1 MIPMPLNA
9 PRASLTG
16 ITARVVRTKRGEP
29 SVPDRSAES
38 LLRAAA
44 AGDHDAWNEIV
55 ARYHRL
61 VWAVARSFRLD
72 HADAADVSQTTWLRL
87 VENVDRINDGDGLPG
102 WLATT
107 ARRECLRL
115 LRRTRREIPEELDS
129 FESVAEHTADP
140 AHGPE
145 AVLLSSEERTKLW
158 QAFATLT
165 DRCQQLLRV
174 LAVAPLPSYA
184 DVAAALGVPIGSVG
198 PTRSRCL
205 AHLRRAWNALYL
217 LSDTGA

>member
-1 MIPMPLNA
+1 MPLVT

-16 ITARVVRTKRGEP
+16 ITARTVSTDRGES
-29 SVPDRSAES
+29 SVHDRSAES

-44 AGDHDAWNEIV
+44 GGDPKAWNEIV
-55 ARYHRL
+55 ARYNRL

-72 HADAADVSQTTWLRL
+72 DADAADVSQTTWLRL
-87 VENVDRINDGDGLPG
+87 VENLDRINHGDGLAA

-115 LRRTRREIPEELDS
+115 LRRNQREIPEELDS
-129 FESVAEHTADP
+129 PESAADQATDP
-140 AHGPE
+140 AEGPE
-145 AVLLSSEERTKLW
+145 AMLLSSEERLKLR
-158 QAFATLT
+158 QAFASLT
-165 DRCQQLLRV
+165 ERCQQLLRV
-174 LAVAPLPSYA
+174 LAVTPLPSYA
-184 DVAAALGVPIGSVG
+184 DVAASLGVPIGSVG